1 MVLELMVRV
10 QGWWSDLHEQRG
22 ATAIEY
28 ALMLALI
35 FMVVI
40 GAVAVLGRS
49 TNSQFTKVTF
59 PP

>member
-1 MVLELMVRV
+1 MVLRVVVRV
-10 QGWWSDLHEQRG
+10 QAWWAGVHEERG

-49 TNSQFTKVTF
+49 TNEQFTKVTF